1 MAIVGSFRDQGTE
14 PTVSNCL
21 VFKATAGIQR
31 TKFVFLKIML
41 TRIIPLV
48 LLGLAQE
55 VLGFSAPASL
65 RSISG
70 HSSTQG
76 LASRPAL
83 RVPVL

>member
-1 MAIVGSFRDQGTE
+1 
-14 PTVSNCL
+14 
-21 VFKATAGIQR
+21 
-31 TKFVFLKIML
+31 ML
-41 TRIIPLV
+41 TRVIPLV

-55 VLGFSAPASL
+55 ALGFSAPASL

-76 LASRPAL
+76 LVSRPAL